1 MKNFTFIDLFAG
13 IGGFRIALEEHG
25 GDCVYSSEWDKFTQI
40 TYNHNFGEMP
50 HGDITQVNPS
60 SIPNHDVLCGGFPCQ
75 AFSISGKQGG
85 FDDTRGTL
93 FFDVANIVKHKKPKI
108 LFLENVRN
116 FIRHDG
122 GRTLATI
129 KSVLDGLGYNVFTE
143 VINSSNY
150 GVPQHRQRV
159 YILCFRKNLNVNT
172 FNFPKPTND
181 YIYLK
186 DILEEKI
193 NLNEY
198 EVKRKD
204 IKINGNDKLLSDD
217 LIGAKRLRPIR
228 VGTINKGG
236 QGERIYSPEGHAIT
250 LSAYGGG
257 IAGKTGAYL
266 INNKVRQLTK
276 RECLRVQGF
285 PESFSF
291 PEEISRAQVYKM
303 CGNSVSIPVV
313 SKIFQQVKFN
323 VRSEL
328 GLGTTHLLTQSVTAE

>member
-1 MKNFTFIDLFAG
+1 MSHFTFIDLFAG
-13 IGGFRIALEEHG
+13 IGGFRIALEEHSG
-25 GDCVYSSEWDKFTQI
+25 NCVYSSEWDKYAQI
-40 TYNHNFGEMP
+40 TYKHNFGDMP
-50 HGDITQVNPS
+50 YGDITQIKPN
-60 SIPNHDVLCGGFPCQ
+60 SIPDHDVLCGGFPCQ

-116 FIRHDG
+116 FIRHDN

-129 KSVLDGLGYNVFTE
+129 KSVLDTLGYDVYTE
-143 VINSSNY
+143 ILNSSNY

-159 YILCFRKNLNVNT
+159 YILCFKKELNVND
-172 FNFPKPTND
+172 FNYPKRTYD
-181 YIYLK
+181 DVYLK
-186 DILEEKI
+186 DVLENDV

-198 EVKRKD
+198 EVKRDD
-204 IKINGNDKLLSDD
+204 IRITGNEKLLSSDD
-217 LIGAKRLRPIR
+217 LISGKKLKPIR

-236 QGERIYSPEGHAIT
+236 QGERVYSPEGHAIT

-266 INNKVRQLTK
+266 INNKIRQLTK

-285 PESFSF
+285 PESFNF
-291 PEEISRAQVYKM
+291 PDEITRAQVYKM
-303 CGNSVSIPVV
+303 CGNSVSVPVV
-313 SKIFQQVKFN
+313 SKIFKQVIPY
-323 VRSEL
+323 
-328 GLGTTHLLTQSVTAE
+328 LLTER